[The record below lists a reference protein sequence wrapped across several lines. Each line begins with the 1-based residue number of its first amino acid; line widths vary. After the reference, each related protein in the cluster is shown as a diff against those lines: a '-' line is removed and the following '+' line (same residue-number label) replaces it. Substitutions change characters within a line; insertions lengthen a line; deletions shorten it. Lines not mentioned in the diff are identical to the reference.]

1 MPKRVYLNSSDVKE
15 LGEIVLRKQGEIV
28 YAKNK

>member
-1 MPKRVYLNSSDVKE
+1 MPKRVYLNSSDVNE
-15 LGEIVLRKQGEIV
+15 LAEIALRKQGEIV